1 MPMHEAME
9 QEVPVH
15 DELRYIEMTVET
27 IYRKCIGVQ
36 AAARWTGITP
46 FLESIFRPE
55 WPIYDFTNA

>member
-1 MPMHEAME
+1 MMPMHEAME

-36 AAARWTGITP
+36 AAARWTGNTQLVEFP
-46 FLESIFRPE
+46 DPRPSF
-55 WPIYDFTNA
+55 P